1 MEKLYEN
8 CRALFDRAFPGED
21 AAWSD
26 ALFFYALP
34 HALRVIRADDM
45 PQAMLLALPYSIVH
59 ADGSRQKA
67 KYLYAV
73 ATDPAYRGRGLAT
86 KLLGEVALEGTPVFL
101 RPMSDSLFAFYE
113 RAGMSPISFYK
124 ELAGESTP
132 TDERFEKLSAERY
145 LSARAAFLKPP
156 YAVPEA
162 EFLSLG
168 YCFGGAVCGDGFAAF
183 YEQSGSEV
191 RFKEWLGDTAYAP
204 RVAAFLGAESY
215 KLRTPCAKNEA
226 GAMPFG
232 MGVGCPATLCFLI
245 ALD

>member
-73 ATDPAYRGRGLAT
+73 ATDPAYRGRRVGACDRTECIKGL
-86 KLLGEVALEGTPVFL
+86 
-101 RPMSDSLFAFYE
+101 R
-113 RAGMSPISFYK
+113 R
-124 ELAGESTP
+124 
-132 TDERFEKLSAERY
+132 R
-145 LSARAAFLKPP
+145 KPW
-156 YAVPEA
+156 
-162 EFLSLG
+162 
-168 YCFGGAVCGDGFAAF
+168 
-183 YEQSGSEV
+183 Q
-191 RFKEWLGDTAYAP
+191 
-204 RVAAFLGAESY
+204 
-215 KLRTPCAKNEA
+215 N
-226 GAMPFG
+226 
-232 MGVGCPATLCFLI
+232 
-245 ALD
+245 